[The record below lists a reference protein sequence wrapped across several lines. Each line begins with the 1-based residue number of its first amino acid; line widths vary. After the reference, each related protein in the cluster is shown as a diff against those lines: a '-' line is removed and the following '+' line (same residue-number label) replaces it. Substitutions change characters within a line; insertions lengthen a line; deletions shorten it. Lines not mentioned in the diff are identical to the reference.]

1 MVAGLVGAF
10 GSEGDCSLR
19 QGWVVVGLCSGVF
32 MYGVEDE
39 SFSSFDAVV
48 EKQIVVAFT
57 RRGGGWD
64 SAWDPTG
71 GMVMIR
77 EIVDCMDK
85 RFLYWCQVDRWRRH
99 GEAFPVGSPHRICF
113 ITCNPKHLLHLGSI

>member
-10 GSEGDCSLR
+10 WSEGDCGLR

-39 SFSSFDAVV
+39 SFSSFGAVV
-48 EKQIVVAFT
+48 EKQIAVAFT

-64 SAWDPTG
+64 SAWDPTDG
-71 GMVMIR
+71 I
-77 EIVDCMDK
+77 EIQKVFHRAC
-85 RFLYWCQVDRWRRH
+85 RRGVSLSSNGWH
-99 GEAFPVGSPHRICF
+99 GDDQRDS
-113 ITCNPKHLLHLGSI
+113 